1 MQAPPV
7 SPILSH
13 NSIKIKED
21 FRLKNDDADLKEVVK
36 MKITI
41 DNIDYTIS
49 ESDKKWTLSN
59 VCGKTTT
66 SLIISKSEAPS
77 LNDLVEYVRCI
88 KSE

>member
-1 MQAPPV
+1 
-7 SPILSH
+7 
-13 NSIKIKED
+13 
-21 FRLKNDDADLKEVVK
+21 

-41 DNIDYTIS
+41 GNIDYTIS
-49 ESDKKWTLSN
+49 KSDKKWTLSN